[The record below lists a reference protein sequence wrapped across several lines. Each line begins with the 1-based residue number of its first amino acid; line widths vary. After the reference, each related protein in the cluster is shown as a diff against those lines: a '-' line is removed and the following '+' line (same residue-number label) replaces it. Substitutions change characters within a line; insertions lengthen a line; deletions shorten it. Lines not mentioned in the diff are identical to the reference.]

1 MEVKVK
7 SVGGLGLSL
16 IAKLVGTGLEID
28 VWRNRLIPNFLALC
42 YLSGD
47 DPGERSSLPMSDPI
61 FEGEWNVERIFS
73 IFTPNVVLAIFKI
86 KIFPMAQPDKII
98 WTHEKN

>member
-1 MEVKVK
+1 M
-7 SVGGLGLSL
+7 
-16 IAKLVGTGLEID
+16 
-28 VWRNRLIPNFLALC
+28 
-42 YLSGD
+42 SG
-47 DPGERSSLPMSDPI
+47 PI

-98 WTHEKN
+98 WTHEKNWIINVKNTFRMVFEEVQQPNGKSSNTKN